1 MSKRL
6 GIVIDQER
14 CIGCEACSIACRL
27 ENNAVNFWIRVE
39 TQGGIEKDTPS
50 GVFPD
55 LSLSFLP
62 KLCNHCLNP
71 PCVDTCLA
79 NALLKQDNGPVI
91 LDQSLCTFCKACE
104 NACPYQV
111 IFINE
116 KENLAEKC
124 NLCVHRIDK
133 GLEPFCVI
141 CCEGQALHFGDL
153 NDPTSKVY
161 QLISTRE
168 VFQLKA
174 EEGTNPSVFYCP
186 PKERRRL

>member
-71 PCVDTCLA
+71 PCVDTCPA
-79 NALLKQDNGPVI
+79 DALLKQDNGPVI

-124 NLCVHRIDK
+124 NLCVQRIDK
-133 GLEPFCVI
+133 GL
-141 CCEGQALHFGDL
+141 
-153 NDPTSKVY
+153 
-161 QLISTRE
+161 
-168 VFQLKA
+168 
-174 EEGTNPSVFYCP
+174 
-186 PKERRRL
+186 